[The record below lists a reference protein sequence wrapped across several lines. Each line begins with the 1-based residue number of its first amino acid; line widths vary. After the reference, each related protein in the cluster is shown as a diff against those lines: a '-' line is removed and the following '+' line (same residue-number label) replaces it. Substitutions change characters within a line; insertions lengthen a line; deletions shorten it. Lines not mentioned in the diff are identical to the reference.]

1 MSNMINPVVV
11 TPEELHDRLAA
22 LKAEG
27 YDFLECLT
35 GCDWG
40 EEGLGVVYSLTKSST
55 TFEMTH
61 VKCVAADKE
70 NPTLPTVCD
79 LWDIAN
85 IYEREVYDFY
95 GIIFLGHPDM
105 RRLFLR
111 EDWVGFPMRK
121 DDKPEEKNAEIPS
134 TNEEISDTRHK
145 YTLDANGK
153 LQCEDSPVFADDAY
167 VVNIGPQHPS
177 THGVLHLRT
186 AIEGERVKQIDPHLG
201 YIHRGIEKISE
212 SLTYPQT
219 LALTDRMDYLGAM
232 QTRHALCMC
241 IEQAMGI
248 EVSERVKVIRTIM
261 DELQRIDSHILFFSC
276 LCQDLGAT
284 TAFLYGFRDREEILK
299 IFEKTTGGRLIINYN
314 MIGGVAHDLHP
325 DFVEDVKRFINETM
339 PKGLKE
345 YHKIFTGNVIFRNR
359 SIGVGPLTREQV
371 ISYGC
376 TGGTGRAAGWHCDL
390 RKHRPYAAYDKVNF
404 NEITYET
411 GDSMD
416 RYMVRLKEI
425 EESCEIIRQLI
436 DNIPEGP
443 IQEKM
448 KPIVKVPEG
457 CYYSAVEGSRGIL
470 GVYLESKGDK
480 SPYRLHYRS
489 TGLPLVAALDE
500 ACRDFMIADLI
511 TIGGTMDYIIP
522 DIDR

>member
-1 MSNMINPVVV
+1 
-11 TPEELHDRLAA
+11 
-22 LKAEG
+22 
-27 YDFLECLT
+27 
-35 GCDWG
+35 
-40 EEGLGVVYSLTKSST
+40 
-55 TFEMTH
+55 
-61 VKCVAADKE
+61 
-70 NPTLPTVCD
+70 
-79 LWDIAN
+79 
-85 IYEREVYDFY
+85 
-95 GIIFLGHPDM
+95 
-105 RRLFLR
+105 
-111 EDWVGFPMRK
+111 
-121 DDKPEEKNAEIPS
+121 
-134 TNEEISDTRHK
+134 
-145 YTLDANGK
+145 
-153 LQCEDSPVFADDAY
+153 
-167 VVNIGPQHPS
+167 
-177 THGVLHLRT
+177 
-186 AIEGERVKQIDPHLG
+186 
-201 YIHRGIEKISE
+201 
-212 SLTYPQT
+212 
-219 LALTDRMDYLGAM
+219 MDYLGAM

-345 YHKIFTGNVIFRNR
+345 CHKIFTGNVIFRNR

-457 CYYSAVEGSRGIL
+457 EYSRAVEGSRGIL

>member
-1 MSNMINPVVV
+1 MSNKINPIVVA
-11 TPEELHDRLAA
+11 PEELHDKLAA

-35 GCDWG
+35 GCDWE

-61 VKCVAADKE
+61 IKCVAKDKE
-70 NPTLPTVCD
+70 NPTLPTVSD

-95 GIIFLGHPDM
+95 GIIFIGHPDT

-111 EDWVGFPMRK
+111 EDWVGFPTRK
-121 DDKPEEKNAEIPS
+121 HDHPEEKNAEIPA

-145 YTLDANGK
+145 YMIDADGK
-153 LQCEDSPVFADDAY
+153 LVCEDSPVFAEHAY

-201 YIHRGIEKISE
+201 YIHRGIEKLSE
-212 SLTYPQT
+212 NMTYPQT
-219 LALTDRMDYLGAM
+219 LALTDRMDSLGAL

-248 EVSERVKVIRTIM
+248 EVSPRVQVIRTIM
-261 DELQRIDSHILFFSC
+261 DELQSIDSHILFFSC
-276 LCQDLGAT
+276 LCQDLCAT
-284 TAFLYGFRDREEILK
+284 TAFLYGFRDREEVLK

-325 DFVEDVKRFINETM
+325 DFVKDVKHFINETM

-345 YHKIFTGNVIFRNR
+345 YHSIFTGNVIFRNR
-359 SIGVGPLTREQV
+359 SIGVGPLSREQV

-390 RKHRPYAAYDKVNF
+390 RKHRPYAAYNQVKF
-404 NEITYET
+404 NEITYES

-443 IQEKM
+443 IQEKL

-500 ACRDFMIADLI
+500 ACRNYMIADLI